1 MCYCFLPITVHLL
14 CVLRL
19 GQLQEEAA
27 NRRDKLDLLKQ
38 ANQRAIWSKR
48 IYEKLKKKYA
58 FTIISKEME

>member
-19 GQLQEEAA
+19 RQLQEEAA

-38 ANQRAIWSKR
+38 ANQRAIWLKGFMKNYKKR
-48 IYEKLKKKYA
+48 YA
-58 FTIISKEME
+58 LTIISKDME